1 MNKRLFFWLYNMA
14 KDNKA
19 VGRIAVFV
27 ASHTNKIYALV
38 YLIGVVY
45 AFFQNSNLLFRFIL
59 IPFIT
64 IVYNSILRKIL
75 NRPRPF
81 KELEIESLI
90 EHEDKGSCPSNHAVS
105 AMIIAMV
112 WCSIFPAVGAIL
124 VVLAVFTGISRVMTG
139 VHYPIDVIL
148 GWIIAIV
155 IGSLGFFLF

>member
-1 MNKRLFFWLYNMA
+1 MYNMA

-19 VGRIAVFV
+19 VGRIAVFI

-38 YLIGVVY
+38 YLIGIVY

-81 KELEIESLI
+81 KELGIESLI
-90 EHEDKGSCPSNHAVS
+90 
-105 AMIIAMV
+105 
-112 WCSIFPAVGAIL
+112 
-124 VVLAVFTGISRVMTG
+124 
-139 VHYPIDVIL
+139 
-148 GWIIAIV
+148 
-155 IGSLGFFLF
+155 

>member
-1 MNKRLFFWLYNMA
+1 MNKRLFFLMYNMA

-38 YLIGVVY
+38 YLIGIIY

-81 KELEIESLI
+81 KELGIESLI

-105 AMIIAMV
+105 AMIIAM
-112 WCSIFPAVGAIL
+112 L
-124 VVLAVFTGISRVMTG
+124 M
-139 VHYPIDVIL
+139 
-148 GWIIAIV
+148 
-155 IGSLGFFLF
+155 FF

>member
-38 YLIGVVY
+38 YLIGMVY

-105 AMIIAMV
+105 AMIIAMA
-112 WCSIFPAVGAIL
+112 WCSIFPVVGAIL

-139 VHYPIDVIL
+139 VHYPIDVFL

>member
-1 MNKRLFFWLYNMA
+1 MYNMA

-38 YLIGVVY
+38 YLIGIVY

-64 IVYNSILRKIL
+64 IVYNYHLQVQPL
-75 NRPRPF
+75 Q
-81 KELEIESLI
+81 ELGIESLI

-105 AMIIAMV
+105 AMIIAMA
-112 WCSIFPAVGAIL
+112 WCSIFPVVGAIL
-124 VVLAVFTGISRVMTG
+124 IVLAIFTGLSRVMTG
-139 VHYPIDVIL
+139 VHYPVDVFL
-148 GWIIAIV
+148 GWLIAIV
-155 IGSLGFFLF
+155 IGCLGFFVF

>member
-1 MNKRLFFWLYNMA
+1 MNKRLFFLMYNMA

-19 VGRIAVFV
+19 IGKMAVFV

-38 YLIGVVY
+38 YLIGIVY

-81 KELEIESLI
+81 KEL
-90 EHEDKGSCPSNHAVS
+90 G
-105 AMIIAMV
+105 AMA
-112 WCSIFPAVGAIL
+112 WCSIFPVVGAIL
-124 VVLAVFTGISRVMTG
+124 IVLAIFTGLSRVMTG
-139 VHYPIDVIL
+139 VHYPIDVFL
-148 GWIIAIV
+148 GWLIAII
-155 IGSLGFFLF
+155 IGCLGFFVF